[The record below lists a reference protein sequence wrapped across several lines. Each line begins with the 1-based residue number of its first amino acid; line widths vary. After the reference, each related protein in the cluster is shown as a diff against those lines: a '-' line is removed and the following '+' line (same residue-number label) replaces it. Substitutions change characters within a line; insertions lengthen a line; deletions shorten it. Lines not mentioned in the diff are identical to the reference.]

1 MYFSGHLVSHI
12 YMHGNCMFAA
22 IKKALGVRHKD
33 DWDDPFYP
41 THYFRRQVV
50 VWLVHNHQ
58 RVWYNKH
65 AVLEAYYSQDEETP
79 TFKGPLTYKS
89 YCRHLLD
96 RRFWGDE
103 VVLYVVSAM
112 WNLQVTVFNSK
123 TDEEYRVRHNAVMDL
138 ADVNI
143 IFNAGHIIQLQVGH
157 LDSIVGCLYAI

>member
-1 MYFSGHLVSHI
+1 MFS
-12 YMHGNCMFAA
+12 A

-33 DWDDPFYP
+33 AQDDPFYL

-50 VWLVHNHQ
+50 VWLVHNCQ

-65 AVLEAYYSQDEETP
+65 VALEANYSQDEETP
-79 TFKGPLTYKS
+79 SYKGPLTYKS

-96 RRFWGDE
+96 MRFWGDE

-123 TDEEYRVRHNAVMDL
+123 TDEEYRV
-138 ADVNI
+138 
-143 IFNAGHIIQLQVGH
+143 
-157 LDSIVGCLYAI
+157 